1 MSDKENIERRIVDY
15 EKVKE
20 LVSKDKT
27 VNQLI
32 EQRKMLIESRIT
44 IMDTLQWY
52 DIRIDACNKDITRIS
67 NRILADYIKE
77 HNE

>member
-20 LVSKDKT
+20 LVSKDNT

>member
-15 EKVKE
+15 EKVEE

>member
-20 LVSKDKT
+20 LVSKDNT

-32 EQRKMLIESRIT
+32 EQRKKLIESRIT